1 MPIKPLEDQKVRP
14 RTCFNILPTGV
25 VEQTTVSFGESY
37 EKDGKQYKKLKV
49 ILRQAM
55 SYEEAKKGES
65 EDYGK
70 IKETNF
76 VFDF

>member
-1 MPIKPLEDQKVRP
+1 MPIKPLEDQKARP

-25 VEQTTVSFGESY
+25 VEQTTVSFGDS
-37 EKDGKQYKKLKV
+37 KDPKYKKLKV